1 MKTMMNILSARVIS
15 IIVALLLI
23 ILCSVLFK
31 LNFVVMLISFITF
44 RTGLYI
50 FNKIIGKE

>member
-1 MKTMMNILSARVIS
+1 MKTIMKILSARVIS

-31 LNFVVMLISFITF
+31 LNFVVMSISFITF

>member
-1 MKTMMNILSARVIS
+1 MKENIDKEATK
-15 IIVALLLI
+15 LI
-23 ILCSVLFK
+23 NSVLFK

>member
-1 MKTMMNILSARVIS
+1 MKTIMNILSARVIS
-15 IIVALLLI
+15 IIVASLLI

-31 LNFVVMLISFITF
+31 LNFVVMLISFTTF